1 VHIGAAVTRGRN
13 KGVEQRSKTTANSF
27 YNQSPQETKEK
38 SKQKHL
44 RHWVRNP
51 VELHRKGISPIIA
64 TVILVLIAV
73 AAGVMLWLWVSGF
86 TSAMPAEQ
94 QALNE
99 RIRIDAVKVEDRSG
113 GNKDVTIYV
122 RNIGKTDVA
131 IGAAYILDTSNT
143 IIASNTTIRSKSIPP
158 ISPGSVEEVEVE
170 VSSVQLRSGYAYVAK
185 VVTING
191 VETTYTFV
199 AP

>member
-1 VHIGAAVTRGRN
+1 
-13 KGVEQRSKTTANSF
+13 
-27 YNQSPQETKEK
+27 
-38 SKQKHL
+38 
-44 RHWVRNP
+44 VRNP

-99 RIRIDAVKVEDRSG
+99 RIRIDAVKVEVEG
-113 GNKDVTIYV
+113 GGGDNKVVTIYV

-131 IGAAYILDTSNT
+131 IGAAYILDTSNI
-143 IIASNTTIRSKSIPP
+143 IIASNTGTQTL
-158 ISPGSVEEVEVE
+158 ISPGSVGEVK
-170 VSSVQLRSGYAYVAK
+170 VSSVSLRSGYAYVAK

>member
-27 YNQSPQETKEK
+27 YNQSPQEAKEK

-86 TSAMPAEQ
+86 ASAMPAEQ

-99 RIRIDAVKVEDRSG
+99 RIRIDAVKVESG
-113 GNKDVTIYV
+113 RDGNKNVTIYV
-122 RNIGKTDVA
+122 RNIGKTDVV

-143 IIASNTTIRSKSIPP
+143 IIASNTDTQSMS
-158 ISPGSVEEVEVE
+158 ISPGSVVEVE
-170 VSSVQLRSGYAYVAK
+170 VSSVSLRSGYAYVAK

>member
-1 VHIGAAVTRGRN
+1 M
-13 KGVEQRSKTTANSF
+13 
-27 YNQSPQETKEK
+27 
-38 SKQKHL
+38 
-44 RHWVRNP
+44 
-51 VELHRKGISPIIA
+51 ELHRKGISPIIA

-99 RIRIDAVKVEDRSG
+99 RIRIDAVKVEG
-113 GNKDVTIYV
+113 GGGDNKDVTIYV

-131 IGAAYILDTSNT
+131 IGAAYILDTSNI
-143 IIASNTTIRSKSIPP
+143 IIASTTDTQSMPT
-158 ISPGSVEEVEVE
+158 ISPGSVKEVK
-170 VSSVQLRSGYAYVAK
+170 VSLVPLNSGYAYVAK

>member
-1 VHIGAAVTRGRN
+1 
-13 KGVEQRSKTTANSF
+13 
-27 YNQSPQETKEK
+27 
-38 SKQKHL
+38 
-44 RHWVRNP
+44 VRNP

-99 RIRIDAVKVEDRSG
+99 RIRIDAVKVKDGGG
-113 GNKDVTIYV
+113 GNKIVTIYV

-131 IGAAYILDTSNT
+131 IGAAYILDTSNI
-143 IIASNTTIRSKSIPP
+143 IIASNTDAGSMPQ

-170 VSSVQLRSGYAYVAK
+170 VSSVLLKSGYAYVAK

>member
-1 VHIGAAVTRGRN
+1 
-13 KGVEQRSKTTANSF
+13 
-27 YNQSPQETKEK
+27 
-38 SKQKHL
+38 
-44 RHWVRNP
+44 VRNP

-99 RIRIDAVKVEDRSG
+99 RIRIDAVKVEG
-113 GNKDVTIYV
+113 GSDSNKNVTIYV

-143 IIASNTTIRSKSIPP
+143 IIASNTDTQTL
-158 ISPGSVEEVEVE
+158 ISPGNVEEVT
-170 VSSVQLRSGYAYVAK
+170 VSSVQLKSGYAYVAK

>member
-1 VHIGAAVTRGRN
+1 
-13 KGVEQRSKTTANSF
+13 
-27 YNQSPQETKEK
+27 
-38 SKQKHL
+38 
-44 RHWVRNP
+44 VRNP

-99 RIRIDAVKVEDRSG
+99 RIRIDAVKVEDGSG
-113 GNKDVTIYV
+113 GGKSVTIYV
-122 RNIGKTDVA
+122 RNIGKTDVT

-143 IIASNTTIRSKSIPP
+143 IIASNTGTQTL
-158 ISPGSVEEVEVE
+158 ISPGSVEGVT
-170 VSSVQLRSGYAYVAK
+170 VSSVQLSSGYAYVAK

>member
-13 KGVEQRSKTTANSF
+13 KGVEQRSKNTANSF
-27 YNQSPQETKEK
+27 YNQSPQEAKEK
-38 SKQKHL
+38 SKQKYL

-86 TSAMPAEQ
+86 ASAMPAEQ

-99 RIRIDAVKVEDRSG
+99 RIRIDAVKVESGSG
-113 GNKDVTIYV
+113 GNKSVIIYV
-122 RNIGKTDVA
+122 RNIGKTDVV

-143 IIASNTTIRSKSIPP
+143 IIASNTSTQRMPL
-158 ISPGSVEEVEVE
+158 ISPGSVAKVEVE
-170 VSSVQLRSGYAYVAK
+170 VSSVSLRSGYAYVAK

>member
-1 VHIGAAVTRGRN
+1 M
-13 KGVEQRSKTTANSF
+13 
-27 YNQSPQETKEK
+27 
-38 SKQKHL
+38 
-44 RHWVRNP
+44 
-51 VELHRKGISPIIA
+51 ELHRKGISPIIA

-99 RIRIDAVKVEDRSG
+99 RIRIDAVKVEGGSG
-113 GNKDVTIYV
+113 GNKNVTIYV
-122 RNIGKTDVA
+122 RNIGKTNVT
-131 IGAAYILDTSNT
+131 IGAAYILDTSNI
-143 IIASNTTIRSKSIPP
+143 IIASNTSTRSMPRIPP
-158 ISPGSVEEVEVE
+158 GGVEGVR
-170 VSSVQLRSGYAYVAK
+170 VSSVQLRTGYAYVAK

>member
-1 VHIGAAVTRGRN
+1 
-13 KGVEQRSKTTANSF
+13 
-27 YNQSPQETKEK
+27 
-38 SKQKHL
+38 
-44 RHWVRNP
+44 

-99 RIRIDAVKVEDRSG
+99 RIRIDAVKVEDG
-113 GNKDVTIYV
+113 GGGSKSVTIYV
-122 RNIGKTDVA
+122 RNIGKTDVT
-131 IGAAYILDTSNT
+131 IGAAYILNTSNT
-143 IIASNTTIRSKSIPP
+143 IIASNTDAQTL
-158 ISPGSVEEVEVE
+158 ISPGNVEGVT
-170 VSSVQLRSGYAYVAK
+170 VSSVPLNSGYAYVAK

>member
-1 VHIGAAVTRGRN
+1 
-13 KGVEQRSKTTANSF
+13 
-27 YNQSPQETKEK
+27 
-38 SKQKHL
+38 
-44 RHWVRNP
+44 
-51 VELHRKGISPIIA
+51 
-64 TVILVLIAV
+64 VLIAV

-86 TSAMPAEQ
+86 TSATPAEQ

-113 GNKDVTIYV
+113 GNKIVTIYV
-122 RNIGKTDVA
+122 RNIGKTDVV

-143 IIASNTTIRSKSIPP
+143 IIASNTDAGSMPR
-158 ISPGSVEEVEVE
+158 ISPGSVAEVE
-170 VSSVQLRSGYAYVAK
+170 VSSVQLSSGYAYVAK

>member
-1 VHIGAAVTRGRN
+1 
-13 KGVEQRSKTTANSF
+13 
-27 YNQSPQETKEK
+27 
-38 SKQKHL
+38 
-44 RHWVRNP
+44 VRNP

-99 RIRIDAVKVEDRSG
+99 RIRIDAVKVEDGSG
-113 GNKDVTIYV
+113 GSKSVTIYV

-143 IIASNTTIRSKSIPP
+143 IIASNTDTSSIPS
-158 ISPGSVEEVEVE
+158 ISPGSVEEVT
-170 VSSVQLRSGYAYVAK
+170 VSSVQLKSGYAYVAK

>member
-1 VHIGAAVTRGRN
+1 
-13 KGVEQRSKTTANSF
+13 
-27 YNQSPQETKEK
+27 
-38 SKQKHL
+38 
-44 RHWVRNP
+44 VRNP

-99 RIRIDAVKVEDRSG
+99 RIRIDAVKVEDGSG
-113 GNKDVTIYV
+113 DNKNVTIYV
-122 RNIGKTDVA
+122 RNIGKTGVA

-143 IIASNTTIRSKSIPP
+143 IIASNTTIQDMPLIP
-158 ISPGSVEEVEVE
+158 PGSVEKVR